1 MYNSSSIVT
10 VRIGKHDRATVVPL
24 AGSRSIAGD
33 YAVKDKWVL
42 IVVMCICA
50 SAVALRSEEP
60 SQTKPPAESPALP
73 GGGETQINSPKDAS
87 DIAATVGDVKITNE
101 KIDSILQNLP
111 SDMPQKEK
119 KSMRNQV
126 LNELI
131 FAELS
136 HVYLKANHVNYT
148 KKNLENVKKQISKM
162 AAKQKMTA
170 RQLMEKARLTE
181 ENLQDQ
187 ARSKNLIEEIT
198 SPQKL
203 ADFIRTHPSCFNGT
217 KIQARHILI
226 TCEPLASTKK
236 QKTAKAKLEKI
247 AAKIKDGKLKF
258 EDAARMYS
266 TCPSKEKGGMLPE
279 FLFTDMLSPFS
290 LAAFETDAG
299 KMSGITRTKFG
310 FHLIKVIGRT
320 EGKEKPDPEK
330 AKEIAWGVLY
340 AELQNK
346 LFDQALKTVPIII
359 PNENPQTRPEAKA
372 TAGKPNEKK

>member
-1 MYNSSSIVT
+1 M
-10 VRIGKHDRATVVPL
+10 
-24 AGSRSIAGD
+24 
-33 YAVKDKWVL
+33 KDKRVL

-60 SQTKPPAESPALP
+60 SQTKPAAESPALP
-73 GGGETQINSPKDAS
+73 AGSETQINSPKDAS
-87 DIAATVGDVKITNE
+87 DIAAAVGDAIITNE
-101 KIDSILQNLP
+101 KIKSILQNLP
-111 SDMPQKEK
+111 PDMPQKEK

-217 KIQARHILI
+217 KIQVRHILI
-226 TCEPLASTKK
+226 ACEPLASTKK
-236 QKTAKAKLEKI
+236 QKSAKAKLEKI
-247 AAKIKDGKLKF
+247 AAEIKAGKLKF
-258 EDAARMYS
+258 EDAARCHS
-266 TCPSKEKGGMLPE
+266 ACPSKERGGMLSE
-279 FLFTDMLSPFS
+279 FLFTDMLPLFS

-330 AKEIAWGVLY
+330 AKEIAKSVLL
-340 AELQNK
+340 AELKNK
-346 LFDQALKTVPIII
+346 LLDQALKTVPIVI
-359 PNENPQTRPEAKA
+359 PNKNPQTRPEAKA